1 VVYETLKICK
11 NLKQITMKSY
21 ISILKGLLGSTALT
35 LGLFACIGEQSDQ
48 LVIVKPAEG
57 ARVKFIHAVADGPG
71 VGILVNNRQFSGVLT
86 TPPTTPAA
94 LTYASAFPISDY
106 ATLDA
111 GTAKIEVVIPASAT
125 TPQTPVISGNVPI
138 EANKYYSI
146 FAIGSVASANLEALV
161 TEDNIVPTDTSKAYI
176 RFVNTVVN
184 ATGGYDLGLGT
195 NFPAALANVRY
206 KQISNFVAIDPAPI
220 GAVATAIVVR
230 ANGTT
235 ANLAP
240 TTFTLIP
247 IKRRFYT
254 VFVRGRVG
262 GTGAQAITATLYTN
276 R

>member
-1 VVYETLKICK
+1 
-11 NLKQITMKSY
+11 MKSY
-21 ISILKGLLGSTALT
+21 HSILKGLLCSSALT
-35 LGLFACIGEQSDQ
+35 VLLFACIGEQSNQ
-48 LVIVKPAEG
+48 LSIIKPAQG

-86 TPPTTPAA
+86 TPPAAPAV
-94 LTYASAFPISDY
+94 LNYPSAFPVSDY

-111 GTAKIEVVIPASAT
+111 GTAKIDVVIPAST
-125 TPQTPVISGNVPI
+125 TTAQTTVISGNVPI

-146 FAIGSVASANLEALV
+146 FAIGSVAEANLEALV
-161 TEDNIVPTDTSKAYI
+161 TEDNIVPVDTSKAYI

-184 ATGGYDLGLGT
+184 ATGGYDLGIGT
-195 NFPAALANVRY
+195 NFPATLTNLRY
-206 KQISNFVAIDPAPI
+206 KQISSFVAIDPAPI
-220 GAVATAIVVR
+220 GAVPTPVIVR

-235 ANLAP
+235 INLAP
-240 TTFTLIP
+240 ATFTLNP

-262 GTGAQAITATLYTN
+262 GTGTQVVTATLYTN